1 MSRWILTLIPLC
13 CCCTLSR
20 SCCNHVLGVDIIT
33 IHSSL
38 CGCIAG
44 LKELRSKMN
53 IRARDLI
60 LGWLKE
66 KGLAPDAQ
74 SDLGKQGLGHK
85 KQRRSLLSPLW
96 LLAHAFHQQQGE
108 QGSL

>member
-1 MSRWILTLIPLC
+1 MAAHQQLLTS
-13 CCCTLSR
+13 TLSEPEFVV
-20 SCCNHVLGVDIIT
+20 C
-33 IHSSL
+33 
-38 CGCIAG
+38 CIAG

-53 IRARDLI
+53 TRARDLI

-85 KQRRSLLSPLW
+85 KHRRSLLSPLW
-96 LLAHAFHQQQGE
+96 LLAHAFHQQQQE
-108 QGSL
+108 QGLLSAGDS